1 MPHMYCF
8 RVSLLACVFFTVVT
22 TARGAEKWMLEPVLR
37 ITSSNGQDRLATW
50 SAMSGDTSRKA
61 ETAFVAVVSSSW
73 PTGLVPVFAIENESR
88 FELRRLPA
96 RGTEGGADPLFF
108 ALPREDEPHAT
119 GVAGAWSGAATN
131 AQGAKYFPEWELA
144 VDDERIAGRF
154 SPSGEYRVAYITGGT
169 FRSNRLELYAEYVQ
183 DRYTLSGDLRNG
195 ELTGTWRQH
204 DDSERGTWSAARE
217 GQGTVPDTTNAVPLY
232 EWRRGGER
240 HYAIAPPRGGEWQR
254 ADKPLCRVWKQ

>member
-1 MPHMYCF
+1 MYCF
-8 RVSLLACVFFTVVT
+8 RVSLLACVLFTVVT
-22 TARGAEKWMLEPVLR
+22 TACAAEKWKLEPILR
-37 ITSSNGQDRLATW
+37 TTSSNGQERLTTRRGI
-50 SAMSGDTSRKA
+50 SADASRKA

-119 GVAGAWSGAATN
+119 RIAGAWSGAATN

-169 FRSNRLELYAEYVQ
+169 FRSNRLEIHAEYVQ

-204 DDSERGTWSAARE
+204 DDSEHGKWSAARGE
-217 GQGTVPDTTNAVPLY
+217 QGTAPSATNTAALY
-232 EWRRGGER
+232 EWRRGEER
-240 HYAIAPPRGGEWQR
+240 RYAITSPSGTGWQR
-254 ADKPLCRVWKQ
+254 GSKPLCRIWKP